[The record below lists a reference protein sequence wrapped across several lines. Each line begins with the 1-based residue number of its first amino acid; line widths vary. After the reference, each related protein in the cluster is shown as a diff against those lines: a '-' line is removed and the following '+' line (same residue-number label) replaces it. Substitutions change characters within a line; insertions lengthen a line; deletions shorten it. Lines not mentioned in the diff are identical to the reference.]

1 MNAIDPFA
9 RAAFIPE
16 CTDLSAFREHSVG
29 LTGARGLLGSILM
42 ARLERQGITVAAY
55 PGDINDEATVAA
67 WFEQQRCSHFF
78 HFAAMVPVGLVEG
91 NPLLAFQT
99 NVIGAFNICKHLL
112 RTQPHCWL
120 FHCSSSH
127 VYQPTARPTPIAE
140 DSPTHPPTF
149 YGATKL
155 AAERVIDT
163 LLAKLQAPYCIGRVF
178 SFTHARQAV
187 PYLVPSL
194 RQKIAAL
201 PVGTTL
207 ELDNPSAVRDI
218 QDAEQVIDV
227 ILQLARRTVTGTVN
241 IGTGI
246 GSSVGDIARSLA
258 LALGRTLSV
267 AGVDRGAPGALV
279 ADTTRLRALL
289 AAVETAGGR

>member
-16 CTDLSAFREHSVG
+16 FTDFAAFREHSVG

-42 ARLERQGITVAAY
+42 ERLERQGIA
-55 PGDINDEATVAA
+55 VAA
-67 WFEQQRCSHFF
+67 WFDQQHCSHFF

-127 VYQPTARPTPIAE
+127 VYQPTALPAPIAE
-140 DSPTHPPTF
+140 GSPTHPPTF

-163 LLAKLQAPYCIGRVF
+163 LLAKLQAHQPLEVQ
-178 SFTHARQAV
+178 TE
-187 PYLVPSL
+187 
-194 RQKIAAL
+194 AL
-201 PVGTTL
+201 TL
-207 ELDNPSAVRDI
+207 EEI
-218 QDAEQVIDV
+218 F
-227 ILQLARRTVTGTVN
+227 
-241 IGTGI
+241 
-246 GSSVGDIARSLA
+246 
-258 LALGRTLSV
+258 V
-267 AGVDRGAPGALV
+267 AFGQASHEGVQP
-279 ADTTRLRALL
+279 
-289 AAVETAGGR
+289 